1 MTDYEIEI
9 EAIDLS
15 PYREGNTGINYVH
28 RLDSGRPGPR
38 VLVNALTHGNELC
51 GAHALAKF
59 LDDAVM
65 PSLGMLTLSFA
76 NIAAYETFNPSNP
89 TQSRFVDEDF
99 NRLWSI
105 DILSSDRQ
113 SSELTRARALRSV
126 VAEADYL
133 LDIHSMLGPSPALML
148 SGLAEKGRSLARAVG
163 RPIHIIADGGHKA
176 GPRMRDFGD
185 FGNPD
190 HPRTALL
197 VECGQHWKQESVN
210 CAIDT
215 MIDFLSALDMLDP
228 EVAAERRLETPPL
241 GQRMIEVTHAV
252 TVETDRF
259 EFEREF
265 TGLEV
270 IGEADTIIA
279 VDDERP
285 IATPYENC
293 VLVMP
298 SRNALKGQTAVRLG
312 KLLD

>member
-1 MTDYEIEI
+1 
-9 EAIDLS
+9 
-15 PYREGNTGINYVH
+15 V
-28 RLDSGRPGPR
+28 
-38 VLVNALTHGNELC
+38 
-51 GAHALAKF
+51 
-59 LDDAVM
+59 
-65 PSLGMLTLSFA
+65 
-76 NIAAYETFNPSNP
+76 
-89 TQSRFVDEDF
+89 SRFVDEDF
-99 NRLWSI
+99 NRLWSK
-105 DILSSDRQ
+105 DILSSERQ

-163 RPIHIIADGGHKA
+163 RPIHIVADGGHKA

-185 FGNPD
+185 FGKAK

-197 VECGQHWKQESVN
+197 VECGQHWKTESVN
-210 CAIDT
+210 CAVDT
-215 MIDFLSALDMLDP
+215 MLDFLSALKVIDP
-228 EVAAERRLETPPL
+228 EIAAERRQESPP
-241 GQRMIEVTHAV
+241 GSQRMIEVTHAV
-252 TVETDRF
+252 TVETDNFRF
-259 EFEREF
+259 ERDF

-270 IGEADTIIA
+270 IGEADTVIA

-285 IATPYENC
+285 IATPYDNC